1 MPHKA
6 LMSISM
12 LVVMMVAM
20 VAAQTYA
27 PIVTMSITL
36 PDGQTQALTAPESG
50 LATLTLKDG
59 TEFGFRPT
67 IQDDRPWSKIT
78 VAVFKMPMATQ
89 ATQLL
94 GEVDVKTGATAVPSK
109 TMPIFKVAVTKVAP
123 PAAATPTS

>member
-1 MPHKA
+1 MTHKA
-6 LMSISM
+6 LMSIS
-12 LVVMMVAM
+12 LVMMIAAM

-36 PDGQTQALTAPESG
+36 PDGQTQELTAPESG

-67 IQDDRPWSKIT
+67 IEDDRPWSKIT
-78 VAVFKMPMATQ
+78 VAVFKMPAAKQ

-94 GEVDVKTGATAVPSK
+94 GEVEVKTGATAVPSK
-109 TMPIFKVAVTKVAP
+109 TTPIFKVAVTKVTP
-123 PAAATPTS
+123 PAAATTTS

>member
-1 MPHKA
+1 MTHKA
-6 LMSISM
+6 LMSIA
-12 LVVMMVAM
+12 LVVMIVAM

-36 PDGQTQALTAPESG
+36 PDGQTQELTAPESG

-59 TEFGFRPT
+59 TAFGFRPT

-78 VAVFKMPMATQ
+78 VAVFKMPTATQ

-94 GEVDVKTGATAVPSK
+94 GEVDVKTGATAVSSR
-109 TMPIFKVAVTKVAP
+109 TTPIFKVAVTTVTP
-123 PAAATPTS
+123 PAAATTTS

>member
-1 MPHKA
+1 
-6 LMSISM
+6 
-12 LVVMMVAM
+12 MMVAI
-20 VAAQTYA
+20 VAAQM
-27 PIVTMSITL
+27 TMSITL
-36 PDGQTQALTAPESG
+36 PDGQTRELTAPESG

-78 VAVFKMPMATQ
+78 VAVFKMPTATH

-109 TMPIFKVAVTKVAP
+109 TTPIFKVAVTKVTP
-123 PAAATPTS
+123 PAAATTTS

>member
-1 MPHKA
+1 MTHKA
-6 LMSISM
+6 LVSISM
-12 LVVMMVAM
+12 FVVMMAGM
-20 VAAQTYA
+20 LAAQTYA

-36 PDGQTQALTAPESG
+36 PDGRIQELTAPESG

-59 TEFGFRPT
+59 TAFGFRPT
-67 IQDDRPWSKIT
+67 IQDDRPWSKVT
-78 VAVFKMPMATQ
+78 VAVFKMPTATQ

-109 TMPIFKVAVTKVAP
+109 TTPIFKIAVTKVLP

>member
-1 MPHKA
+1 MTHKA
-6 LMSISM
+6 LMSIST
-12 LVVMMVAM
+12 LVAMMVAI

-27 PIVTMSITL
+27 AIVTMSITL
-36 PDGQTQALTAPESG
+36 PDGQTRELTAPESG

-78 VAVFKMPMATQ
+78 VAVFKMPTATH

-94 GEVDVKTGATAVPSK
+94 GEIDVKTGATAVPSK
-109 TMPIFKVAVTKVAP
+109 TTPIFKVAVTKVTP
-123 PAAATPTS
+123 PAAATMTS

>member
-1 MPHKA
+1 MTHKA

-12 LVVMMVAM
+12 LVVMMVAL
-20 VAAQTYA
+20 VAARTYA
-27 PIVTMSITL
+27 PIVTMSITP
-36 PDGQTQALTAPESG
+36 PDGQTKELTAPESG

-67 IQDDRPWSKIT
+67 IQDDRPWSKVT
-78 VAVFKMPMATQ
+78 VAVFKMPTATQ

-109 TMPIFKVAVTKVAP
+109 TTPIFKIAVTKVLP
-123 PAAATPTS
+123 PAVATPTS

>member
-1 MPHKA
+1 MTHKA
-6 LMSISM
+6 LMSIS
-12 LVVMMVAM
+12 LVLMIVAM

-36 PDGQTQALTAPESG
+36 PDGQTQELTAPESG

-59 TEFGFRPT
+59 TAFGFRPT
-67 IQDDRPWSKIT
+67 IQDDRPWSKVT
-78 VAVFKMPMATQ
+78 VAVFKMPTATQ

-109 TMPIFKVAVTKVAP
+109 TTPIFKIAVTKVLP
-123 PAAATPTS
+123 PAVATPTS

>member
-59 TEFGFRPT
+59 TVFGFRPT

-78 VAVFKMPMATQ
+78 VAVFKMPTATQ

-94 GEVDVKTGATAVPSK
+94 GEVDVKTGASAVSSK
-109 TMPIFKVAVTKVAP
+109 TTPIFKVAVTKVTP
-123 PAAATPTS
+123 PAAATTTS